1 MFIVNHPNK
10 HTTTPLV
17 HTVIIKQPDKHT
29 VEPLGHMLVIV
40 FSLNNP
46 G

>member
-1 MFIVNHPNK
+1 MFIVKQPNK
-10 HTTTPLV
+10 HTSSPLA
-17 HTVIIKQPDKHT
+17 HTVIIKQTDKYT

-46 G
+46 E